1 MTLDKFLDV
10 SEHGLST
17 LKAWGSLLLYA
28 PDGRSENHLGRETG
42 TSCFS
47 VKNFLFLLV
56 AFDEVGL

>member
-1 MTLDKFLDV
+1 MDKLLDV

-47 VKNFLFLLV
+47 VKNFNFLFLLV